1 MSISFLHLPHIVVVA
16 FLCVDHKMMK
26 KEKLFVKVLAKC
38 PLFNFAVE
46 CLECCR
52 FQKCRHNDVI
62 KMPCNVQTQYNLT
75 WETKKRVKATK
86 NHFLHT

>member
-46 CLECCR
+46 CLEYR
-52 FQKCRHNDVI
+52 HFQKCCHNAGGSLL
-62 KMPCNVQTQYNLT
+62 KWKQ
-75 WETKKRVKATK
+75 KKHAIVYSLYEIII
-86 NHFLHT
+86 FLLM